1 MFELKLNQ
9 TFIEINVLGRV
20 YKLTL
25 LKIILGAI
33 LAWIISAFVLC
44 SCCTY
49 TLTDVI
55 DLAYDKVMRLM
66 GNNNEVSLRI
76 QGIHN
81 KTCECKSPWYS
92 PCVVWGNKQ
101 IKEDSCNKEGGCEDE
116 NDVESANETECAT
129 GSCVGSSSVNK
140 CKNVDNQTITLS
152 DSDVDNLTTDAKFN
166 ESFASRGGN
175 RFSTR
180 R

>member
-9 TFIEINVLGRV
+9 TFMEINVLGRV
-20 YKLTL
+20 YRLTI
-25 LKIILGAI
+25 LKMIIGSI

-55 DLAYDKVMRLM
+55 DLAYDKAFRLM
-66 GNNNEVSLRI
+66 GNNDKISLRI
-76 QGIHN
+76 QNIYD
-81 KTCECKSPWYS
+81 KTCSCKSPWYS

-101 IKEDSCNKEGGCEDE
+101 IKEDSCNKEGSCED
-116 NDVESANETECAT
+116 NNIVDSADETECAT

-140 CKNVDNQTITLS
+140 CKNIANEKVTQCES
-152 DSDVDNLTTDAKFN
+152 DFNNLTSDGKFN
-166 ESFASRGGN
+166 EPFASRGGN
-175 RFSTR
+175 RDR